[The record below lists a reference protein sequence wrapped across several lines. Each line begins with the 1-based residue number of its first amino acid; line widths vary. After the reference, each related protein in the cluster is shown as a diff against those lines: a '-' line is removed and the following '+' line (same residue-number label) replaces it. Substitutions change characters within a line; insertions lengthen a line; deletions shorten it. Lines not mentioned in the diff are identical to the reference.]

1 MGIVLMVVLIVFI
14 VTMGKVAQT
23 LLARPPGEALGS
35 GEERVRRLETE
46 LRSNELRLAQTED
59 RVAELGEKLLFLEKL
74 LEAPKEP
81 GRLPG
86 PPDEGGGR

>member
-14 VTMGKVAQT
+14 LTLGRVAQT
-23 LLARPPGEALGS
+23 LLARPPGEALGG
-35 GEERVRRLETE
+35 GEERVRLLEAE
-46 LRSNELRLAQTED
+46 LRANELRLTQTED

-74 LEAPKEP
+74 LEAPKDP

-86 PPDEGGGR
+86 PVAGGDS